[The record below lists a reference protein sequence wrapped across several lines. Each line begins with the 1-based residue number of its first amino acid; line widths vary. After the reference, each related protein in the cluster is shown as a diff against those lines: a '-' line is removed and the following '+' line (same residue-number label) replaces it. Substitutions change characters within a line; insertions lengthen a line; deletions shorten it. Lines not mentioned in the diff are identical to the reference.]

1 MPDLLIRFKKNKDGS
16 AALTCVRSDGSATW
30 QRQNGKLGAVFPPH
44 DLTHYAVET
53 TLGFDHAFFGLIADG
68 WEISDFAA
76 ASRPA
81 PLTDESLEVEIFV
94 GAFDLER
101 MTGQQSTADE
111 FNAQA
116 RFVASRNGGGF
127 LPRPLTEEDL
137 ACVRETRANVFAKW
151 AAVEPGGTLEL
162 PFERQVPASR
172 SDEIR
177 VTTSEPVAEGP

>member
-1 MPDLLIRFKKNKDGS
+1 MTDLLIRFKKNKDGS
-16 AALTCVRSDGSATW
+16 AALTCVRRDGSATW

-44 DLTHYAVET
+44 DLTHYSVET
-53 TLGFDHAFFGLIADG
+53 TLGYDHAFFGLIADG

-81 PLTDESLEVEIFV
+81 PLTNESLEVEIFV

-101 MTGQQSTADE
+101 RTGQVSSADE

-116 RFVASRNGGGF
+116 RFVAGRNGGRF
-127 LPRPLTEEDL
+127 VPRPLTEEDL
-137 ACVRETRANVFAKW
+137 TRVRETSANVFAKW

-162 PFERQVPASR
+162 PFARGVSAS
-172 SDEIR
+172 
-177 VTTSEPVAEGP
+177 

>member
-16 AALTCVRSDGSATW
+16 AALTCLRSDGSATW
-30 QRQNGKLGAVFPPH
+30 QRQNGRLGAVFPPH

-76 ASRPA
+76 SRPA
-81 PLTDESLEVEIFV
+81 PLTNESLEVEIFV

-101 MTGQQSTADE
+101 RTGQLSSADE
-111 FNAQA
+111 FNEQA

-127 LPRPLTEEDL
+127 VPRPLTEEDL
-137 ACVRETRANVFAKW
+137 ARVRATRADVFAKW
-151 AAVEPGGTLEL
+151 AAVEPGSTLEL
-162 PFERQVPASR
+162 PFDRVMASSGNQFGSQR
-172 SDEIR
+172 R
-177 VTTSEPVAEGP
+177 L

>member
-1 MPDLLIRFKKNKDGS
+1 MPDLIIRFKKNKDGS

-30 QRQNGKLGAVFPPH
+30 QRQEGKLGAVFPPH
-44 DLTHYAVET
+44 DLTHYAVES
-53 TLGFDHAFFGLIADG
+53 TLGYDHAFFGLIADG

-81 PLTDESLEVEIFV
+81 PLTNESLEVEIFV

-101 MTGQQSTADE
+101 RTFQVSSAEE

-116 RFVASRNGGGF
+116 QFVASRNGGSF
-127 LPRPLTEEDL
+127 VPRPLTEEDL
-137 ACVRETRANVFAKW
+137 ARVRAKRAEVFAKW

-162 PFERQVPASR
+162 PFEREAHAR
-172 SDEIR
+172 
-177 VTTSEPVAEGP
+177 

>member
-1 MPDLLIRFKKNKDGS
+1 MPELLIRIKKNKDGS

-44 DLTHYAVET
+44 DLTHYSVET
-53 TLGFDHAFFGLIADG
+53 TLGYNHAFFGLIADG

-81 PLTDESLEVEIFV
+81 PLTNQSLEVEIFV

-101 MTGQQSTADE
+101 RTGQLSSADE
-111 FNAQA
+111 FNEQA

-127 LPRPLTEEDL
+127 VPRPLTEEDL
-137 ACVRETRANVFAKW
+137 ARVRETRANVFAKW

-162 PFERQVPASR
+162 PFDRGVQVH
-172 SDEIR
+172 
-177 VTTSEPVAEGP
+177 